1 MGDSRQVEGL
11 RDGKCAG
18 THLKCMLSTQTV
30 VQTDSETRIIVK
42 SRYLPSRGTA
52 SEVGGIIS
60 ARSRKNT
67 VNETSIEIHNVTCQ
81 RNVYTVSSLS
91 LSLLLPEMPRLA
103 LQLAAM
109 ITMAQWHNGTT
120 AQPQPKQHNNNTNN
134 INETG
139 TERVTNQTVYQLYS
153 PNYISISYVYAM

>member
-91 LSLLLPEMPRLA
+91 LSLFLPEMPRLA

-120 AQPQPKQHNNNTNN
+120 TTKTIQQQHKQHKRNGN
-134 INETG
+134 G
-139 TERVTNQTVYQLYS
+139 KSYQSNGL
-153 PNYISISYVYAM
+153 SII

>member
-1 MGDSRQVEGL
+1 MLCVEGDLHRKRLIKVKWNSIGECEQKIGDSRQVEGL
-11 RDGKCAG
+11 REGKCAG

-109 ITMAQWHNGTT
+109 ITMAQRHN
-120 AQPQPKQHNNNTNN
+120 HNQNNT
-134 INETG
+134 T
-139 TERVTNQTVYQLYS
+139 TTQTT
-153 PNYISISYVYAM
+153 